1 MFYIVKNVEHLK
13 KEDGMKN
20 LSKLFVVVGFALLLV
35 ALVLRVT
42 PLSIT
47 VGGRAIRLIT
57 YLILANTSFL
67 LAILSKK

>member
-1 MFYIVKNVEHLK
+1 
-13 KEDGMKN
+13 MKN
-20 LSKLFVVVGFALLLV
+20 LSKLFVVVGLALLLV
-35 ALVLRVT
+35 ALVLRLT

-47 VGGRAIRLIT
+47 VVGRPIRLIT